1 MRFLQIVSHGET
13 SIMKDKEYDKFKI
26 SKSSI
31 AIKTVAVSD
40 SNDAID
46 VKIVDAQFEMNHD
59 FTISAELRFEVEV
72 KLDDQSA
79 TLVFSAKEEI
89 DDIDEFV
96 RFIPG
101 SRFDLESETVE
112 DESTL
117 ESEIERLIFEGLRI
131 EYQFENC

>member
-1 MRFLQIVSHGET
+1 
-13 SIMKDKEYDKFKI
+13 MKDKEFDKFKI

-40 SNDAID
+40 SDDAID
-46 VKIVDAQFEMNHD
+46 VRIVDAQFEMNHN

-72 KLDDQSA
+72 NLEDQSA
-79 TLVFSAKEEI
+79 TLVFSAKGEI

-101 SRFDLESETVE
+101 ASFELESETVE

-117 ESEIERLIFEGLRI
+117 ESEIQRLISEGLRI

>member
-1 MRFLQIVSHGET
+1 
-13 SIMKDKEYDKFKI
+13 MKDKEYDKFKI

-40 SNDAID
+40 SDDAID

-72 KLDDQSA
+72 ELDDQSA

-101 SRFDLESETVE
+101 PRFDLESETVE

>member
-1 MRFLQIVSHGET
+1 MRFLQIVIHGEN

-40 SNDAID
+40 SDDAID

-72 KLDDQSA
+72 KLEDQSA

-89 DDIDEFV
+89 DGIDEFV

>member
-1 MRFLQIVSHGET
+1 
-13 SIMKDKEYDKFKI
+13 MKDKEYDKFKI

-40 SNDAID
+40 SYDAID

>member
-1 MRFLQIVSHGET
+1 
-13 SIMKDKEYDKFKI
+13 MKDKEYDKFKV

-40 SNDAID
+40 SDDAID
-46 VKIVDAQFEMNHD
+46 VTVVDAQFEMNHD

-72 KLDDQSA
+72 KLEDQSA

-101 SRFDLESETVE
+101 ASFDLESETVE

-117 ESEIERLIFEGLRI
+117 ESEIQRLISEGLRI

>member
-1 MRFLQIVSHGET
+1 
-13 SIMKDKEYDKFKI
+13 MKDKEYDKFKV
-26 SKSSI
+26 SKSLI
-31 AIKTVAVSD
+31 AVKTVAVAD
-40 SNDAID
+40 SNDVID

-72 KLDDQSA
+72 KLEDQSA

-101 SRFDLESETVE
+101 ASFELESETVE

-117 ESEIERLIFEGLRI
+117 ESEIQRLISEGLRI

>member
-1 MRFLQIVSHGET
+1 
-13 SIMKDKEYDKFKI
+13 MKDKEFDKFKV

-40 SNDAID
+40 SDDAID
-46 VKIVDAQFEMNHD
+46 VKIVDAQFEMKHD

-72 KLDDQSA
+72 KLEDQSA

-101 SRFDLESETVE
+101 ASFDLESETVE

-117 ESEIERLIFEGLRI
+117 ELEIQRLISEGLII

>member
-1 MRFLQIVSHGET
+1 
-13 SIMKDKEYDKFKI
+13 MKDKEYDKFKI

-31 AIKTVAVSD
+31 AIETVAVSD
-40 SNDAID
+40 SYDAID

>member
-1 MRFLQIVSHGET
+1 MMRS
-13 SIMKDKEYDKFKI
+13 
-26 SKSSI
+26 
-31 AIKTVAVSD
+31 
-40 SNDAID
+40 D

-72 KLDDQSA
+72 KLEDQSA

-101 SRFDLESETVE
+101 ASFELESETVE

-117 ESEIERLIFEGLRI
+117 ESEIQRLISEGLRI

>member
-1 MRFLQIVSHGET
+1 MRFLQIVSHGEN

-40 SNDAID
+40 SDDAID

-72 KLDDQSA
+72 ELDDQSA

-101 SRFDLESETVE
+101 PRFDLESETVE

>member
-1 MRFLQIVSHGET
+1 
-13 SIMKDKEYDKFKI
+13 MKDKEYDKFKI

>member
-1 MRFLQIVSHGET
+1 
-13 SIMKDKEYDKFKI
+13 MKDKEYDKFKI

-40 SNDAID
+40 SDDAID

-89 DDIDEFV
+89 DEIDEFV

-101 SRFDLESETVE
+101 SRFDLESETIE

>member
-1 MRFLQIVSHGET
+1 MRFLQIVSHGEN

-40 SNDAID
+40 SDDAID

-89 DDIDEFV
+89 DEIDEFV

-101 SRFDLESETVE
+101 SRFDLESETIE

>member
-1 MRFLQIVSHGET
+1 
-13 SIMKDKEYDKFKI
+13 MKDKEYDKFKI

-40 SNDAID
+40 SDDAID

-59 FTISAELRFEVEV
+59 FTISAKLRFEVEV

>member
-1 MRFLQIVSHGET
+1 
-13 SIMKDKEYDKFKI
+13 MKDKEFDKFRI

-40 SNDAID
+40 SDDAID
-46 VKIVDAQFEMNHD
+46 VRIVDAQFKMNHN

-72 KLDDQSA
+72 NLEDQSA
-79 TLVFSAKEEI
+79 TLVFSAKGEI

-101 SRFDLESETVE
+101 ASFELESETVE

-117 ESEIERLIFEGLRI
+117 ESEIQRLISEGLRI

>member
-1 MRFLQIVSHGET
+1 
-13 SIMKDKEYDKFKI
+13 MKDKEFDKFKV

-40 SNDAID
+40 SDDAID
-46 VKIVDAQFEMNHD
+46 VKIVDAQFKMNHD

-72 KLDDQSA
+72 KLEDQSA

-101 SRFDLESETVE
+101 ASFDLESETVE

-117 ESEIERLIFEGLRI
+117 ELEIQRLISEGLRI